1 MSFYWN
7 HVYIY
12 GGFHKWWVPP
22 IAGWSIMENHIKVED
37 LGVPPFQETTIY
49 VCVHQL
55 YPRTPSTSY
64 WRGNI
69 PDMFLDSVV
78 AQLQTC
84 EC

>member
-64 WRGNI
+64 WR
-69 PDMFLDSVV
+69 
-78 AQLQTC
+78 
-84 EC
+84 